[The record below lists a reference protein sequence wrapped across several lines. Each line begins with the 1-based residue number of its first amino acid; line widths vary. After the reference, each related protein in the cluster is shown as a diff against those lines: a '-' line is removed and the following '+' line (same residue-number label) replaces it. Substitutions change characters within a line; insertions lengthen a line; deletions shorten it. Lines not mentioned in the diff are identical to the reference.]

1 MPSVIRIVLEFPS
14 VMTSDEFQARYA
26 KSIATLWRNI
36 IRQYGVTEAQFGRRL
51 YMSATRSGELDASDG
66 THYLSSVRAD
76 ELCLVIACESGDDL
90 AWRDLEA
97 SYRHSVEVAARTLTR
112 DDAEAEDLTQ
122 VVFAE
127 LFGLRVE
134 GEHRVGKLSHYSG
147 RGSLAGWLRAI
158 VYQEFINR
166 KRQNSRLEQVEEMEE
181 FERLAA
187 KAAPLSTPFV
197 RPDQVEDTRLRGA
210 TDEAMARGF
219 AELEARDRLLL
230 NYYYFDEL
238 TLKEIGS
245 LLNVHEATVSRWL
258 HKTLIKARRKTEEI
272 LRRDFGM
279 RRSEVAECLQ
289 IAAQSEVDVKE
300 LLRESKSF

>member
-1 MPSVIRIVLEFPS
+1 
-14 VMTSDEFQARYA
+14 MTSDEFQARYA

-36 IRQYGVTEAQFGRRL
+36 IRQYGVTESEFGRRL
-51 YMSATRSGELDASDG
+51 YMSATRSGELDAGDG

-90 AWRDLEA
+90 AWRELET

-134 GEHRVGKLSHYSG
+134 GEHRVGKLAHYSG

-166 KRQNSRLEQVEEMEE
+166 KRQNSRLEQVEEVED

-187 KAAPLSTPFV
+187 KSVPLSIPFG
-197 RPDQVEDTRLRGA
+197 RPDQLEDRRLRRA
-210 TDEAMARGF
+210 TDEAMGRGF

-258 HKTLIKARRKTEEI
+258 HKTLIKARKKTEEI
-272 LRRDFGM
+272 LRRDYGM

-289 IAAQSEVDVKE
+289 IAAKSEVDVKE